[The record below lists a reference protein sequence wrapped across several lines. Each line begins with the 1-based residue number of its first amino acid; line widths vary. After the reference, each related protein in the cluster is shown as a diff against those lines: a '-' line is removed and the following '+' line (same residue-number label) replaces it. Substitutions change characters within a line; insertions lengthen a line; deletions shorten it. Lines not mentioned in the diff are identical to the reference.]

1 MYTIKDKKNKHT
13 KNKWHLFV
21 YQSQLEK
28 QNGQKYF
35 LPNSYKN
42 FIFLEICR
50 FVRKLFFTQIFLLRL
65 KKKKT

>member
-1 MYTIKDKKNKHT
+1 MYTIKNKKNKHT

-28 QNGQKYF
+28 QNRQKYF

-42 FIFLEICR
+42 FIF
-50 FVRKLFFTQIFLLRL
+50 
-65 KKKKT
+65 